1 MRNSE
6 PGLSPIVKDVTRIV
20 AAFIIIFGIYIV
32 LHGHLTPGGGFPGG
46 VILAA
51 GLVLVVLA
59 FGKNFSRRFVT
70 ERMASFWDS
79 AGAMGFLAIA
89 LCGYLVGEFFLMRF
103 LPFIR
108 DDQPFK
114 LLSAPEVLLAN
125 LAIAAKVGA
134 AMFGVFV
141 AMALWRPNRTGG
153 DQ

>member
-1 MRNSE
+1 MHNSE

-20 AAFIIIFGIYIV
+20 AAFIIIFGIYVV

-51 GLVLVVLA
+51 GVVLVVLA
-59 FGKNFSRRFVT
+59 FGKSFSRRFVT
-70 ERMASFWDS
+70 ERMASVW
-79 AGAMGFLAIA
+79 GFLAIA
-89 LCGYLVGEFFLMRF
+89 LCGYLVGGFFLMRF
-103 LPFIR
+103 LPLR

-125 LAIAAKVGA
+125 LAIAVKVGA
-134 AMFGVFV
+134 ALFGVFI
-141 AMALWRPNRTGG
+141 AMALWRPSRTGG

>member
-1 MRNSE
+1 
-6 PGLSPIVKDVTRIV
+6 
-20 AAFIIIFGIYIV
+20 
-32 LHGHLTPGGGFPGG
+32 

-79 AGAMGFLAIA
+79 AGAMGFLVIA

-103 LPFIR
+103 LPFR

-134 AMFGVFV
+134 ALFGVFV
-141 AMALWRPNRTGG
+141 AMALWRPSPYGPSPYGPSRTGG